1 MHAVVM
7 TNAVTIL
14 IGLGLRYDV
23 VEDGRPGFR
32 AGAVTWYT
40 EPAAPANII
49 ILYRTH
55 YLFSAAVP
63 YCGATVVVRPHW
75 HETMRRR

>member
-40 EPAAPANII
+40 NLLHPQTSSFYTAHII
-49 ILYRTH
+49 SLVLRCHI
-55 YLFSAAVP
+55 AVP
-63 YCGATVVVRPHW
+63 RLWSDRIGMKP
-75 HETMRRR
+75 